1 MGRRGRPPADDQLT
15 PAEWR
20 VVEAVRHGLSNPRI
34 ARLQGVSLDAVKFH
48 VSNALLKLDLPNRQA
63 LRRWSGI
70 RRSSRMSQERT
81 VMSGLVEWGG
91 LGQVARSVSDIEQSL
106 HFYGEQLGLP
116 LLYRFGAL
124 AFFDLAG
131 VRLMLSQGEQTMPES
146 ILYLRVGD
154 IYAACEL
161 LQARGV
167 TLLNAPH
174 LIHTHADGS
183 EEWMAFFND
192 PDQRPLAL
200 QSVVAPSASAPAPD

>member
-1 MGRRGRPPADDQLT
+1 
-15 PAEWR
+15 
-20 VVEAVRHGLSNPRI
+20 
-34 ARLQGVSLDAVKFH
+34 
-48 VSNALLKLDLPNRQA
+48 
-63 LRRWSGI
+63 
-70 RRSSRMSQERT
+70 
-81 VMSGLVEWGG
+81 MSGSVQWSG

-131 VRLMLSQGEQTMPES
+131 VRLLLSQAEQATPES

-154 IYAACEL
+154 IHATCEQ

-167 TLLNAPH
+167 TFLNAPH

>member
-1 MGRRGRPPADDQLT
+1 
-15 PAEWR
+15 
-20 VVEAVRHGLSNPRI
+20 
-34 ARLQGVSLDAVKFH
+34 
-48 VSNALLKLDLPNRQA
+48 
-63 LRRWSGI
+63 
-70 RRSSRMSQERT
+70 
-81 VMSGLVEWGG
+81 
-91 LGQVARSVSDIEQSL
+91 GQVARSVSDIEQSL

-154 IYAACEL
+154 IHAACEL

-174 LIHTHADGS
+174 LIHSHADGS

-200 QSVVAPSASAPAPD
+200 QSVVAPSASAPAPE